1 MAIATISGRG
11 DDHCGKS
18 RSALIYGHSPY
29 GIHGHRGAIAVLQH
43 PRFNRKTPGR
53 AQREEGTTLGDP
65 VATEPSSRPRTQEST
80 VSTTYLEQ
88 VPPSSSFPAED
99 LSYAGFWRRF
109 VASLLDFIIIGIL
122 LFISRIAF
130 DAIGLD
136 LLNDQ
141 ILGDRTGSAWW
152 TAFMFN
158 ESVLSLAVGTLYFGY
173 FESSS
178 GQASPGKRALGI
190 IVTDLDRARIS
201 PARAVGRHLAT
212 LLSSAIF
219 FIGYLIQ
226 PFTRKR
232 QALHDV
238 IASTLVLKK

>member
-1 MAIATISGRG
+1 MQG
-11 DDHCGKS
+11 
-18 RSALIYGHSPY
+18 
-29 GIHGHRGAIAVLQH
+29 
-43 PRFNRKTPGR
+43 
-53 AQREEGTTLGDP
+53 
-65 VATEPSSRPRTQEST
+65 ST
-80 VSTTYLEQ
+80 VSTTYLEH
-88 VPPSSSFPAED
+88 VPPSSSILAAD

-109 VASLLDFIIIGIL
+109 LASLLDFIIIGIL
-122 LFISRIAF
+122 LFICRIAL

-136 LLNDQ
+136 RLREP
-141 ILGDRTGSAWW
+141 IIGADRLDSSWW
-152 TAFMFN
+152 TVMIFG
-158 ESVLSLAVGTLYFGY
+158 ESMLSLAMGMLYFGY

-178 GQASPGKRALGI
+178 RQASLGKRALGI
-190 IVTDLDRARIS
+190 IVTDLDRQRIS

-219 FIGYLIQ
+219 YIGYLIQ

>member
-1 MAIATISGRG
+1 M
-11 DDHCGKS
+11 
-18 RSALIYGHSPY
+18 
-29 GIHGHRGAIAVLQH
+29 
-43 PRFNRKTPGR
+43 
-53 AQREEGTTLGDP
+53 
-65 VATEPSSRPRTQEST
+65 

-88 VPPSSSFPAED
+88 IPPSSSIRAEE

-109 VASLLDFIIIGIL
+109 VAALLDFIIVGIL
-122 LFISRIAF
+122 LFTCRLVLNML
-130 DAIGLD
+130 GLD
-136 LLNDQ
+136 LLTGP
-141 ILGDRTGSAWW
+141 IIGEDRLESAWW
-152 TAFMFN
+152 SVMVFG
-158 ESVLSLAVGTLYFGY
+158 ESVLSLTVGTLYFGLQ
-173 FESSS
+173 ESSS
-178 GQASPGKRALGI
+178 RQASLGKRALGI